1 MLNASEDPKVAF
13 ITRLFL
19 ARNRYLFA
27 MDDQFKPLGITDAT
41 WRTLFYLE
49 QSGDGVL
56 QKDLARVM
64 GIESPGLV
72 RLLDKLEAKALLI
85 RQPAANDRRGKTVHL
100 TPQAKTLLAE
110 LHLSAAQVRA
120 ALLADISATEIETCI
135 SVLDKILAASDRG
148 TES

>member
-1 MLNASEDPKVAF
+1 MINAAEERRVAF

-19 ARNRYLFA
+19 ARNRYRFA

-49 QSGDGVL
+49 QTGDGVL

-72 RLLDKLEAKALLI
+72 RLLDTLEAKDLLI
-85 RQPAANDRRGKTVHL
+85 RKPAVNDRRGKTVHL
-100 TPQAKTLLAE
+100 TPQATALLAE
-110 LHLSAAQVRA
+110 LHLSAAQVRDQ
-120 ALLADISATEIETCI
+120 LLENISDTEIQTCI
-135 SVLDKILAASDRG
+135 TVLDKILDAADRG
-148 TES
+148 TQS

>member
-1 MLNASEDPKVAF
+1 MINAAEERRVAF

-19 ARNRYLFA
+19 ARNRYRFA

-49 QSGDGVL
+49 QTGDGVL

-72 RLLDKLEAKALLI
+72 RLLDTLEAKDLLV
-85 RQPAANDRRGKTVHL
+85 RKPAVNDRRGKTVHL
-100 TPQAKTLLAE
+100 TPQATALLAE
-110 LHLSAAQVRA
+110 LHLSAAQVRDQ
-120 ALLADISATEIETCI
+120 LLENISDTEIQTCI
-135 SVLDKILAASDRG
+135 TVLDKILDAADRG
-148 TES
+148 TQS